1 MKQHLALLSSIVAT
15 FLVLARPALGA
26 QKPLRGGGRE
36 GLEQKEETNGKN
48 YHRVLAR
55 GPRGVPSIV
64 EGRLGQID
72 LDVGASEDE

>member
-1 MKQHLALLSSIVAT
+1 MKQHHLALLSSIAAA

-26 QKPLRGGGRE
+26 QHVIRGGGLE
-36 GLEQKEETNGKN
+36 GLEQKESNSKH

-64 EGRLGQID
+64 EGSLGQID
-72 LDVGASEDE
+72 LHAGANDE